1 MPRVDEERAIAAVSR
16 IGGSFRQLGADRPTL
31 RTAVGWAVLNWT
43 LDAACLYAFLAAF
56 HAYVNPFEL
65 FAAWGIANVLAVIP
79 ITPGGLGFV
88 ESVSITLIATFGPS
102 PQVATFA
109 VLGWRLVNFWLP
121 IPVGAAT
128 YTSLRLGRGAGFRDR
143 RRALST
149 MVEEARSSTETPFP
163 YGSIVMPMQINAP
176 LARHVDDRTEA
187 PHPES
192 EEGEDLGPTP

>member
-1 MPRVDEERAIAAVSR
+1 
-16 IGGSFRQLGADRPTL
+16 
-31 RTAVGWAVLNWT
+31 
-43 LDAACLYAFLAAF
+43 
-56 HAYVNPFEL
+56 
-65 FAAWGIANVLAVIP
+65 
-79 ITPGGLGFV
+79 
-88 ESVSITLIATFGPS
+88 
-102 PQVATFA
+102 VATFA